1 MVASSRCPFRSIP
14 EKQQNRQIDFGRRNF
29 TESGFPGLLELKARK
44 LVDFRQ
50 LDPGRRR

>member
-1 MVASSRCPFRSIP
+1 MSGITL
-14 EKQQNRQIDFGRRNF
+14 EKTRNLPPAKSL
-29 TESGFPGLLELKARK
+29 TQKSLLYLQKWQFIYKVNLKTMRK